1 MSTNQIEIIVSQI
14 KKLPTLPTVANKVN
28 RLIQDPTCT
37 AIKLAEVLNKDQ
49 SLTTR
54 VLRLV
59 NSAFY
64 SLSADVS
71 NVRHAIALLGFKT
84 ISQMVISICVFDVF
98 KGKYADDF
106 DRKGFWKHSIACAV
120 ISKVIG
126 EKCGYGKEDD
136 CFTGGLL
143 HDIGKVVLD
152 QYLHDKMLEVL
163 QRTREKDI
171 SFVDAEQEVMGLN
184 HTDIGAQVMTNW
196 NIPIPVVVAVKHHH
210 QKVEERNGS
219 DFAQDLIVDIVR
231 LSDVICKC
239 EGIGYNGDTM
249 ETELTDDL
257 WERLSLDSAAIEEII
272 EASKDE
278 IEKASILM
286 DLT

>member
-1 MSTNQIEIIVSQI
+1 MGTNQIENVVSQI

-28 RLIQDPTCT
+28 NLIQDPTCT
-37 AIKLAEVLNKDQ
+37 AIKLSEVLDKDQ

-64 SLSADVS
+64 SLSAEVS

-120 ISKVIG
+120 ISKLIG
-126 EKCGYGKEDD
+126 EKCGYGKGDE
-136 CFTGGLL
+136 CFTAGLL

-152 QYLHDKMLEVL
+152 QYLHDMMLAVL
-163 QRTREKDI
+163 QRTREKNI
-171 SFVDAEQEVMGLN
+171 TFVNAEQEVLGLN
-184 HTDIGAQVMTNW
+184 HTDIGGQVMTNW

-210 QKVEERNGS
+210 QKVEERKGS

-231 LSDVICKC
+231 LSDVICKY
-239 EGIGYNGDTM
+239 EGIGYNGDTV

-257 WERLSLDSAAIEEII
+257 WERLSLDSGAIKRII
-272 EASKDE
+272 AASKEE

>member
-1 MSTNQIEIIVSQI
+1 MSTNQIEVIVSQI

-28 RLIQDPTCT
+28 NLIQDPTCT

-64 SLSADVS
+64 SLSAEVS

-120 ISKVIG
+120 LSKLIG

-136 CFTGGLL
+136 CFTAGLL

-163 QRTREKDI
+163 KRTREKDI
-171 SFVDAEQEVMGLN
+171 SFVDAEQEVMGVN
-184 HTDIGAQVMTNW
+184 HTDIGCQVMTSW
-196 NIPIPVVVAVKHHH
+196 NIPNPVIVAVKHHH
-210 QKVEERNGS
+210 QKVEDRNGS
-219 DFAQDLIVDIVR
+219 DCAQDLIVDIVR

-239 EGIGYNGDTM
+239 EHIGYNGDTV
-249 ETELTDDL
+249 EAELTDDL
-257 WERLSLDSAAIEEII
+257 WERLSLDSGAIEKII
-272 EASKDE
+272 TASVEE

>member
-1 MSTNQIEIIVSQI
+1 MSTNQIEDIVGQI
-14 KKLPTLPTVANKVN
+14 KKLPTLPSIANKVN
-28 RLIQDPTCT
+28 NLIQDPTCT

-64 SLSADVS
+64 SLSAEVS

-120 ISKVIG
+120 LSKLIG
-126 EKCGYGKEDD
+126 EKCGYGKGDD
-136 CFTGGLL
+136 CFTAGLL
-143 HDIGKVVLD
+143 HDVGKVVLD
-152 QYLHDKMLEVL
+152 QYLHDRMLEVL
-163 QRTREKDI
+163 KRTREKDI
-171 SFVDAEQEVMGLN
+171 SFVDAEQEVMGCN
-184 HTDIGAQVMTNW
+184 HTDIGGQVMTSW
-196 NIPIPVVVAVKHHH
+196 NIPVPVVVAVKHHH
-210 QKVEERNGS
+210 QKVEDRNGS

-239 EGIGYNGDTM
+239 KHIGYNGDTV

-257 WERLSLDSAAIEEII
+257 WERLSMESGAIEKII
-272 EASKDE
+272 ETSKEE
-278 IEKASILM
+278 IDKASILM